1 MEGGGL
7 GEEVGLVDHVEAAG
21 TLAGHLHVLLLILA
35 DGHLDGAVDEDV
47 GGHEGGIGQETG
59 VDVVGLLAD
68 FLLEGG
74 DTLELAEVGV
84 HVEVEV
90 KLKHLVNV
98 ALDIDGG
105 FVGVEAAGEVF
116 GEDGADAAPDVD
128 GARVGGQGVPV
139 GNKEE
144 AAILVLHAQ
153 EALDGSEIVAQLQ
166 IARGADTAHDGLQFL
181 FFSHSIIGLL
191 MCVCDYFLIMSSPT
205 MAAITRVMRARRKA
219 SVAKRPRSLGREFL
233 SKWMRRLESP

>member
-1 MEGGGL
+1 M
-7 GEEVGLVDHVEAAG
+7 
-21 TLAGHLHVLLLILA
+21 
-35 DGHLDGAVDEDV
+35 DEDV

-90 KLKHLVNV
+90 KLEHLVDV

-153 EALDGSEIVAQLQ
+153 ETLDGSEIVAQMQ

-205 MAAITRVMRARRKA
+205 MAAITRVMRAKRKA